1 MPVTFRAAMW
11 RIGGACGSG
20 AGRMR
25 RMFGRPVYVLLLWV
39 LVPLTV
45 VILFAVQTEVMP
57 HDDDVCVSWE
67 EVIDRPAA
75 YVALPSYDLRFGF
88 DVFDSGDRTYWFGSR
103 YWSDYPYWP
112 DGDPGLGI
120 GNPLP
125 PKVKR
130 WHIDGVRKELVL
142 LLVPILWS
150 GWGFVFAW
158 HRLRG
163 PARGRGFAVSSA
175 VSVGA
180 AREGSGRE

>member
-1 MPVTFRAAMW
+1 
-11 RIGGACGSG
+11 
-20 AGRMR
+20 MR

-57 HDDDVCVSWE
+57 HDDYVCVSWE

-75 YVALPSYDLRFGF
+75 YGTLPSYGVAYGFDMYADSERTNRFGM
-88 DVFDSGDRTYWFGSR
+88 R

-112 DGDPGLGI
+112 DGDPGLGP

-125 PKVKR
+125 PKVRR
-130 WHIDGVRKELVL
+130 WHIDGVRKEWVL
-142 LLVPILWS
+142 LLAPILWS
-150 GWGFVFAW
+150 GWGLVFAW

-163 PARGRGFAVSSA
+163 PARGRGFAVSSMESA
-175 VSVGA
+175 GA
-180 AREGSGRE
+180 ARESASGE